1 MDYPQ
6 IKLDKKH
13 QPINPSLC
21 INNQLDYDYY
31 IALLNYLYNQY
42 DMGFTPKHL
51 VSLHNQNPAE
61 YCKLIRETIILM
73 VLEIELVLK
82 PQFLYGI
89 QLLGIDL

>member
-31 IALLNYLYNQY
+31 IALLNYLYNQC
-42 DMGFTPKHL
+42 DMGFTPRYL
-51 VSLHNQNPAE
+51 VSLHHQNPAE
-61 YCKLIRETIILM
+61 YCKPIRETINPYG
-73 VLEIELVLK
+73 LEIELVLK
-82 PQFLYGI
+82 PQFFYGI